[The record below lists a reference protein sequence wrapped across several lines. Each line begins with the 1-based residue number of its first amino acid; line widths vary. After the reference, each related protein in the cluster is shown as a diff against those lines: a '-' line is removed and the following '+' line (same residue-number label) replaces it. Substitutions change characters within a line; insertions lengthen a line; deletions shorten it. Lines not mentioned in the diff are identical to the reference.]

1 MEYNAHTNYFTVHKD
16 ANTWL
21 RLDSTTL
28 PKYILTH
35 NFHLPLSTV
44 SYIQAS
50 VYLFVMSREL
60 TYLYSPSYFCSIIV
74 ILPIGLLKRV
84 RKNPEIIKYA
94 IMLAGPCEYQ
104 KRIKA

>member
-1 MEYNAHTNYFTVHKD
+1 
-16 ANTWL
+16 
-21 RLDSTTL
+21 
-28 PKYILTH
+28 
-35 NFHLPLSTV
+35 
-44 SYIQAS
+44 
-50 VYLFVMSREL
+50 MSREL

-104 KRIKA
+104 EQKLRWSRMTVSVSKMPRKHESLNSHLLCAYIANSTTFAIPIMSPSFVL